1 MNRPRF
7 LIILIILAPF
17 ILLATQVAYSET
29 IPGQSMLPVNPGLA
43 ADEVQD
49 QLQEIMDKFTR
60 LSSSSKSEDKE
71 SLMRALPNSNMFVYV
86 LDAMQANE
94 FGLTMLAGKDSNKY
108 TIIIQEYSIYRDD
121 INGKTGKPYR
131 FGIGVRMLIVV
142 RERIT
147 RLNTLSIA
155 AITAQAEK
163 RNLESQIRLEVI
175 GISGKF
181 ITEATPMP
189 SELTFTTLMTMY
201 QSIDRIKAAIWDD
214 DTLVC
219 PQILAYGR

>member
-7 LIILIILAPF
+7 LIILALL
-17 ILLATQVAYSET
+17 ILLAAQVAYSEA

-43 ADEVQD
+43 ADEVQA
-49 QLQEIMDKFTR
+49 QLQEIMAKFTR
-60 LSSSSKSEDKE
+60 LSSSSNSEDKE

-108 TIIIQEYSIYRDD
+108 TVIIQEYSIYRDD
-121 INGKTGKPYR
+121 INGKTDKPYR

-175 GISGKF
+175 GISGKL

-201 QSIDRIKAAIWDD
+201 QSIDRIKAAIWDE
-214 DTLVC
+214 DTFVC